1 MFGKKKE
8 KTEKVKFFST
18 KRTTIRTIEDG
29 IPEIPEGYTASICLM
44 SDHILITGNK
54 KLPEVALP
62 FSQII
67 SFGTIK
73 EDDFQNKSAIGRA
86 AVGGLLLGPLGA
98 MVGAVSGTG
107 QKKKQKAYLVI
118 NYVSSSGGEAALTAE
133 LVWPNDVDTL
143 KFTKGLKQYARCF
156 NDPAP
161 ETVGKRVTL

>member
-1 MFGKKKE
+1 MFRKKKE
-8 KTEKVKFFST
+8 ETEKVKFFST
-18 KRTTIRTIEDG
+18 KRTTIKAIKDG
-29 IPEIPEGYTASICLM
+29 IPGIPEGYVISICLM

-54 KLPEVALP
+54 KLPEIALP
-62 FSQII
+62 FPQIT

-73 EDDFQNKSAIGRA
+73 EDAFQNKSSIGRA

-98 MVGAVSGTG
+98 VVGAVSGTG
-107 QKKKQKAYLVI
+107 QKKKQKVYLVI
-118 NYVSSSGGEAALTAE
+118 NYVSSSGEEAALTAE
-133 LVWPNDVDTL
+133 LIGPNNTDTL